1 MSQTQETQGSSA
13 SHPNQKQIAVFLD
26 RDGTL
31 NEEKGYIR
39 QVDDLVLLPG
49 AANAIR
55 RLNDAGVLTVLTTN
69 QTGPARG
76 FYGED
81 HVLALNRRLVSL
93 LEEEAGAHLDAIYYC
108 PHLAKGS
115 VPEYAIECD
124 CRKPKTGMIDQACT
138 EFPSIVRHHSYVLGD
153 KASDVEFGHNAGCK
167 TFLLK
172 TGYGTRVLEGK
183 YQVLSTEPTYVA
195 SSVVE
200 AVDLILQSTD
210 NFQSL

>member
-1 MSQTQETQGSSA
+1 MPQTQEPQGSSA
-13 SHPNQKQIAVFLD
+13 TPLQQKQIAVFLD

-31 NEEKGYIR
+31 NEEKGYLR

-55 RLNDAGVLTVLTTN
+55 RLNDAGILTVLTTN

-81 HVLALNRRLVSL
+81 HVLALNKRLVSL
-93 LEEEAGAHLDAIYYC
+93 LEKEGGAHLDAIYYC

-115 VPEYAIECD
+115 VPEYALECD
-124 CRKPKTGMIDQACT
+124 CRKPQTGMIDKACT
-138 EFPSIVRHHSYVLGD
+138 AFPGINRELSYVLGD

-183 YQVLSTEPTYVA
+183 YQVLSTKPTYVA
-195 SSVVE
+195 DSVVE
-200 AVDLILQSTD
+200 AVDLILQSV
-210 NFQSL
+210 